1 LPDSKYSF
9 GFGAPTDLA
18 LPIIASYRVFLDKD
32 YKWILPFNEFAEDF
46 LQHLWNNYFRK
57 YLVSEKTAGNTVG
70 TKISRNQEIWESL
83 YISAQSYLNQHLVK
97 MVNSSKQEE
106 EPKVTQGIKATKG
119 RVQAGKK

>member
-1 LPDSKYSF
+1 
-9 GFGAPTDLA
+9 
-18 LPIIASYRVFLDKD
+18 D

-97 MVNSSKQEE
+97 MVNSSKAESE
-106 EPKVTQGIKATKG
+106 SKVTQGSSKRGKGKRGELNATTG
-119 RVQAGKK
+119 N

>member
-1 LPDSKYSF
+1 LLPDSKYSF

-46 LQHLWNNYFRK
+46 LQHLWTNYFRK
-57 YLVSEKTAGNTVG
+57 CLVSEKTAGNAVG

-83 YISAQSYLNQHLVK
+83 YINHTYFDDSYL
-97 MVNSSKQEE
+97 
-106 EPKVTQGIKATKG
+106 TIF
-119 RVQAGKK
+119 